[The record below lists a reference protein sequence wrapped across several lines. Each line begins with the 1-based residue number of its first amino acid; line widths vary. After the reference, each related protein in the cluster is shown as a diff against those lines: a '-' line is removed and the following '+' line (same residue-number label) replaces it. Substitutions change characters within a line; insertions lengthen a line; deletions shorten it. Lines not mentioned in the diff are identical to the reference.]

1 MVNYPTILNLPQK
14 DINRQL
20 YERVLKLQVK
30 AKYHVLSLTVN
41 DGTDPISGATVVI
54 GETTKTT
61 GTSGGCTFPDMPY
74 DTYSATVSAEG
85 YTSKTESIVFDATHK
100 SFTISLSAA
109 VSAGTVTVTC
119 QDSTQNPITDARVY
133 LSSHSTFDWEDLPS
147 ELEYLVGF
155 GMSDETTGIATLHY
169 YDGTQEPTGTD
180 IPFGSYY
187 LYAKS
192 ELGSEEYSGTL
203 TVDGDETVTIT
214 LIPID
219 GGDK

>member
-30 AKYHVLSLTVN
+30 VKYHVLSLTVN

-61 GTSGGCTFPDMPY
+61 GTSGGCTFLDMPY

-119 QDSTQNPITDARVY
+119 KDESENLLDGAEVMLFEGEVSNDPFAYGTTDSNGVTTLTLWDAETHQPTQD
-133 LSSHSTFDWEDLPS
+133 
-147 ELEYLVGF
+147 
-155 GMSDETTGIATLHY
+155 TGIAF
-169 YDGTQEPTGTD
+169 GTYVLLAQYVDAQED
-180 IPFGSYY
+180 SYVY
-187 LYAKS
+187 QNN
-192 ELGSEEYSGTL
+192 L
-203 TVDGDETVTIT
+203 TVDGDENVTAT
-214 LIPID
+214 LTLEE
-219 GGDK
+219 